1 MIDMAIIVISGAKLR
16 LFSITTKYFPR
27 KKTYERKI
35 TPIRLCI
42 LILNESRDDYS
53 MSLASLI
60 MSEGTASQRS

>member
-42 LILNESRDDYS
+42 LILK
-53 MSLASLI
+53 
-60 MSEGTASQRS
+60 